1 MDKIKTEIEDEK
13 GKLTKDELHV
23 YKAVLLEIGVG
34 IDGGSVFYGTLGS
47 YVRMTNT
54 VIGDNVNAA
63 SRLEGLTRVY
73 KAPVICSEYVKN
85 DIETNVDKHGVYFLE
100 IDRVMV
106 KGKTKAQKI
115 YWPVLESEIDERF
128 RKDLTAFEL
137 GLELYYAGKWADARK
152 RFAKCSLKVADVF
165 KERTSERC
173 PSNWDGVWQ
182 MTSK

>member
-1 MDKIKTEIEDEK
+1 MK
-13 GKLTKDELHV
+13 
-23 YKAVLLEIGVG
+23 
-34 IDGGSVFYGTLGS
+34 S
-47 YVRMTNT
+47 
-54 VIGDNVNAA
+54 
-63 SRLEGLTRVY
+63 
-73 KAPVICSEYVKN
+73 
-85 DIETNVDKHGVYFLE
+85 DIENNVDKHGIYFLE

-152 RFAKCSLKVADVF
+152 KFEKCGLKVAAVF

>member
-1 MDKIKTEIEDEK
+1 MDKIRTWLRGEGE
-13 GKLTKDELHV
+13 LTKWKLHV
-23 YKAVLLEIGVG
+23 YRLFSVIGVG
-34 IDGGSVFYGTLGS
+34 IDGGSVFYGHWALR
-47 YVRMTNT
+47 RMTNT
-54 VIGDNVNAA
+54 VIGDIVNAA
-63 SRLEGLTRVY
+63 SRLEGLTRIY
-73 KAPVICSEYVKN
+73 KAPVICSEFVKG
-85 DIETNVDKHGVYFLE
+85 DIENNVDNHGIYFLE

-115 YWPVLESEIDERF
+115 YWPVLDSEIDERF
-128 RKDLTAFEL
+128 RKEISAFEL

-152 RFAKCSLKVADVF
+152 KFAKCGLKVAEVF